1 MPSNVMIV
9 FCVDNTT
16 LMESNVI
23 KVHEMI
29 LNISKE
35 FKNKNNLYICIITLE
50 ASSRQWSQL
59 RSGFTNTMS
68 DVERFLRN
76 NKPDNIYLS
85 GGIPVG
91 DLLHNALY
99 VNWPFNGDN
108 QTFNKKLVV
117 LITDG
122 VPNGLFSKLVG
133 EDPWA
138 KSKKFREHKI
148 TLAVVAV
155 GNGNFGCD
163 AFYSELAKN
172 TGGLYIL
179 FVNAQRILQGVIRK
193 AVIRKETFNK
203 AFRLVPREY
212 ITISSFIFEEIK
224 KCGNMNQVIE
234 LFREVSDK
242 AYYDII
248 GDKFRF

>member
-85 GGIPVG
+85 GGIPV
-91 DLLHNALY
+91 
-99 VNWPFNGDN
+99 
-108 QTFNKKLVV
+108 
-117 LITDG
+117 
-122 VPNGLFSKLVG
+122 
-133 EDPWA
+133 DPWA

-163 AFYSELAKN
+163 AFYSELAEN
-172 TGGLYIL
+172 TGGLYIP

>member
-35 FKNKNNLYICIITLE
+35 FKDKNNLYICIITLD
-50 ASSRQWSQL
+50 ASSRQWFQL
-59 RSGFTNTMS
+59 QSGFTNTMS

-76 NKPDNIYLS
+76 NKPDNIYSS

-148 TLAVVAV
+148 TLAVVGV

-163 AFYSELAKN
+163 VFYSELAKN
-172 TGGLYIL
+172 T
-179 FVNAQRILQGVIRK
+179 VI
-193 AVIRKETFNK
+193 
-203 AFRLVPREY
+203 
-212 ITISSFIFEEIK
+212 
-224 KCGNMNQVIE
+224 
-234 LFREVSDK
+234 
-242 AYYDII
+242 AYS
-248 GDKFRF
+248 